1 MITLNDA
8 KKVIS
13 AAEKKAVE
21 IGQPMNIAVDSGGNL
36 IAHERMDGAWIG
48 SIDISIKKAFTSC
61 AFDISTKDLAIQS
74 QPGGQFYGIHVSNN
88 GKVII
93 FAGGIPLKREGQVI
107 GAIGVSGGSGEQDQ
121 SVAEAGAAEF
131 LF

>member
-1 MITLNDA
+1 MITLKDA

-13 AAEKKAVE
+13 AAEKKAIE
-21 IGQPMNIAVDSGGNL
+21 IGQPMNIAIVDSGNL
-36 IAHERMDGAWIG
+36 IAHKRMDGAWIG
-48 SIDISIKKAFTSC
+48 SIDISIKKAFTSR

-93 FAGGIPLKREGQVI
+93 FAGGIPPKRERQVI
-107 GAIGVSGGSGEQDQ
+107 GAIGVSGGSGEQDHL
-121 SVAEAGAAEF
+121 VAEAGAAEF
-131 LF
+131 